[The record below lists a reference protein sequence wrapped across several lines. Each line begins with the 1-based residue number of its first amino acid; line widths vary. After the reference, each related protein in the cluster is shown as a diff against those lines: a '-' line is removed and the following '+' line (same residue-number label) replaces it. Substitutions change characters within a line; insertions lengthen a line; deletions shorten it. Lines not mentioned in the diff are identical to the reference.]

1 MRFFE
6 LSYWFRVYTEPLA
19 DKAFFVTL
27 ALIILGL
34 VVALLAKFKIEKISD
49 GSVRR
54 IWRRLARFCLTI
66 SILTGVTL
74 FFNQTATPIL
84 GARWWYLLWLIS
96 GLVWLGLI
104 IYDWFVKVPKERN
117 SREFY
122 ESYAKYLPRS
132 R

>member
-96 GLVWLGLI
+96 GLVWLG
-104 IYDWFVKVPKERN
+104 
-117 SREFY
+117 
-122 ESYAKYLPRS
+122 
-132 R
+132 